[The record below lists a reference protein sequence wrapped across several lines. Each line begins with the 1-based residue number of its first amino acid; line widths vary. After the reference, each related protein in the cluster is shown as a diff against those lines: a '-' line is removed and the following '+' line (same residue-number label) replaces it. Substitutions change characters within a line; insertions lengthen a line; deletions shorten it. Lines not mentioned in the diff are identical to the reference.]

1 MTLLVG
7 RGRKQAAALQPGI
20 SEDLETVKEG
30 MGIASGDRVDFLI
43 LFDNVAAEQVGWPS
57 SLGPGN
63 HGRGLG
69 SGRGGGC
76 WLLS

>member
-30 MGIASGDRVDFLI
+30 MGIASGDRVDFYYRI
-43 LFDNVAAEQVGWPS
+43 LQDLVRNW
-57 SLGPGN
+57 SL
-63 HGRGLG
+63 
-69 SGRGGGC
+69 
-76 WLLS
+76 